1 MRGGNSDE
9 FCQCQACLGRYT
21 LLADEENPRLAMFE
35 RRLPFFGC
43 GIGWCCFLLGFLC
56 PLIWYIAALLYY
68 CKYYNRDP
76 RERPGLA
83 ASAFL
88 AVIFTAATI
97 VTLSVLLI
105 MCTQK
110 RLNSCACLGWLN
122 CKTLLQ
128 ILVTKFLYWFFCS
141 SICWNAKRETKGLFF
156 IRITPYQQYQLLH
169 AHGGWL

>member
-1 MRGGNSDE
+1 MGLFSPTADSIPPCRILVKPTTMEKHAHSPEVVTSLPLSSTGRCLARSSEVGSQKEAQMSFAIARPALAGTHYLQMKKIRDW
-9 FCQCQACLGRYT
+9 QCLRDDFPSLVVELVGA
-21 LLADEENPRLAMFE
+21 
-35 RRLPFFGC
+35 
-43 GIGWCCFLLGFLC
+43 GFLC

-110 RLNSCACLGWLN
+110 RLNSCACP
-122 CKTLLQ
+122 
-128 ILVTKFLYWFFCS
+128 S
-141 SICWNAKRETKGLFF
+141 
-156 IRITPYQQYQLLH
+156 
-169 AHGGWL
+169 

>member
-1 MRGGNSDE
+1 MGFFSPHSRFDSAICLILLMVLAPIFVLAQEFDIGNSDE

-105 MCTQK
+105 IIYGV
-110 RLNSCACLGWLN
+110 RFA
-122 CKTLLQ
+122 
-128 ILVTKFLYWFFCS
+128 
-141 SICWNAKRETKGLFF
+141 
-156 IRITPYQQYQLLH
+156 
-169 AHGGWL
+169 

>member
-1 MRGGNSDE
+1 MGFFSPHSRFDSAMSYPEMLRSSKVLGNSDD

-43 GIGWCCFLLGFLC
+43 GIGFLC

-105 MCTQK
+105 ITIHEPV
-110 RLNSCACLGWLN
+110 
-122 CKTLLQ
+122 TLFKMW
-128 ILVTKFLYWFFCS
+128 TY
-141 SICWNAKRETKGLFF
+141 E
-156 IRITPYQQYQLLH
+156 
-169 AHGGWL
+169 

>member
-1 MRGGNSDE
+1 MGFFSPHSRFDSAMSYLEMLRSSKETQMNFASARPALAGTHYLQMKKIQDW
-9 FCQCQACLGRYT
+9 QCLRDDFPSLVVELVGA
-21 LLADEENPRLAMFE
+21 
-35 RRLPFFGC
+35 
-43 GIGWCCFLLGFLC
+43 GFLC

-105 MCTQK
+105 IIYGV
-110 RLNSCACLGWLN
+110 RFA
-122 CKTLLQ
+122 
-128 ILVTKFLYWFFCS
+128 
-141 SICWNAKRETKGLFF
+141 
-156 IRITPYQQYQLLH
+156 
-169 AHGGWL
+169 